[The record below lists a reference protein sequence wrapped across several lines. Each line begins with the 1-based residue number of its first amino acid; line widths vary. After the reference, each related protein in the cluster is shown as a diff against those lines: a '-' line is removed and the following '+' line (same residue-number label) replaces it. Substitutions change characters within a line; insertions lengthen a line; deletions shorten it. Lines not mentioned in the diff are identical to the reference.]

1 MKEPR
6 KRKFVEDPDEE
17 RQISKQGTSAETKKR
32 RERIPSLTSAT
43 VKERVCEMERGKF
56 KTKENT

>member
-43 VKERVCEMERGKF
+43 VKESV
-56 KTKENT
+56 